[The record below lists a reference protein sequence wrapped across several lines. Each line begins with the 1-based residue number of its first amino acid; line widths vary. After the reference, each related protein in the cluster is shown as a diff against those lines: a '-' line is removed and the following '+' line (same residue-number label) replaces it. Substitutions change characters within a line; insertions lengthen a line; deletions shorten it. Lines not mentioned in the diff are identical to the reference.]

1 MLRQNTLMGARLFP
15 ACPPFN
21 LEHSM
26 IKILP
31 AVVLAACLA
40 SISTPANATTMV
52 QLSTI
57 QMVDASDAIVRG
69 TITEVWAEEDEN
81 GIVWTRAQIEVSQT
95 YKGKAKKKAFIVDQ
109 LGGNFG
115 GNVSSVPG
123 AARFSPGEE
132 GVFFLEHLE
141 SGRTTTVGWSQGK
154 YTLRLDP
161 YSREFIA
168 QRFAPAPGQDYDH
181 RFLPLPT
188 EAKKLFLADLEDTI
202 QGRIDAGWDGQL
214 IPGTSMERLRSI
226 NVKEVVR

>member
-1 MLRQNTLMGARLFP
+1 
-15 ACPPFN
+15 
-21 LEHSM
+21 M

-31 AVVLAACLA
+31 TVVLAACLA

-52 QLSTI
+52 PLSTP

-81 GIVWTRAQIEVSQT
+81 GIVWTRAQIEVSHT
-95 YKGKAKKKAFIVDQ
+95 YKGNDEKKAFIVDQ
-109 LGGNFG
+109 LGGHFG

-132 GVFFLEHLE
+132 GIFFLEHLG
-141 SGRTTTVGWSQGK
+141 SGRTTTVGLSQGK
-154 YTLRLDP
+154 FTLRLDP

-168 QRFAPAPGQDYDH
+168 QRFAPAPGQAYDH

-188 EAKKLFLADLEDTI
+188 EAKKLFLTDLEDSI
-202 QGRIDAGWDGQL
+202 QQRIDVGWDGLQ
-214 IPGTSMERLRSI
+214 IPGKSMERLRSI
-226 NVKEVVR
+226 NAKEVVR